1 MKIKQQKIFL
11 FASITILAVI
21 YERIGVFAIITDFNM
36 RIASIMRDKRYY
48 FNNTYLALYS
58 PISSR
63 LARVARMFVSEN
75 SRSTRN
81 AKFFF

>member
-1 MKIKQQKIFL
+1 MFFVKKKIL

-21 YERIGVFAIITDFNM
+21 YERIVVLAIITDFNM

-63 LARVARMFVSEN
+63 LARVARMFDSEN
-75 SRSTRN
+75 SHSTRN
-81 AKFFF
+81 ARFF